1 MEPIKLGSNLFVQLD
16 EEDLQQVMKETD
28 GKFEPQ
34 LYALATDKI
43 EVDKEVKSKKV

>member
-16 EEDLQQVMKETD
+16 EDDLQQVMQETD

-34 LYALATDKI
+34 LYALALDKI
-43 EVDKEVKSKKV
+43 EENNDKQD